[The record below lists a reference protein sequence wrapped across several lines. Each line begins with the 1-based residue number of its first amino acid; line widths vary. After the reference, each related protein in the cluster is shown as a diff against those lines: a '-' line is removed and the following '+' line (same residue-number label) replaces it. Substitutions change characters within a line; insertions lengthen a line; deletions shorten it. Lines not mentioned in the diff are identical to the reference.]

1 MAHLCFSSW
10 RCSRSWHWAR
20 QKQSLWLFLYV
31 CRRFCGQE
39 VYSRRCKCRLT
50 TLSRFIK
57 TTRVQSLSLRTTAI
71 KVERSISTSGTILCA
86 KTRKT
91 RWSTYSILKP
101 SHSWQIFWP
110 NRSRQRSSSRC
121 WTKPRSDT
129 SSRGGVLVMLLVTD
143 TNDHMAWTTLR
154 DCV

>member
-1 MAHLCFSSW
+1 MANLCFSSR
-10 RCSRSWHWAR
+10 RCSRAWHWAR
-20 QKQSLWLFLYV
+20 QKQSIWLFLCVY
-31 CRRFCGQE
+31 RRFCGQE

-71 KVERSISTSGTILCA
+71 KVEQSISTSGTILCVNKW
-86 KTRKT
+86 KTRL
-91 RWSTYSILKP
+91 STYSILKP

-121 WTKPRSDT
+121 WTKIRSET
-129 SSRGGVLVMLLVTD
+129 SSRGGVLVMLLGTEN
-143 TNDHMAWTTLR
+143 NDHMARTTLR